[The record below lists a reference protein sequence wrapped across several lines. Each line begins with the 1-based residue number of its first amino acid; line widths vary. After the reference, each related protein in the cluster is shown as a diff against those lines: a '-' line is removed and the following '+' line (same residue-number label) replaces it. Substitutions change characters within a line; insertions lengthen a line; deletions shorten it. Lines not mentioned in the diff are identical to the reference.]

1 MKTQDFLATFI
12 GDQARARLLRIFIFN
27 ESESLTLVHV
37 VKRAGITA
45 PSATRALKELEQLG
59 ILTKGK
65 HMPTPTLQNGKL
77 VKKMST
83 QKSQATWSINTDFEH
98 FRAVVNFVNEV
109 SPARYDTIT
118 AALKRTGRLATIVL
132 SGNFMGDPSRP
143 ADLILA
149 ADGINK
155 QRLETALKGLE
166 QTFGREIR
174 YAAFT
179 TPEFRYRLTIQDRLI
194 RDTLDFP
201 HLVLMDRTRLL

>member
-1 MKTQDFLATFI
+1 MKSKDFLSDFL
-12 GDQARARLLRIFIFN
+12 GDQARARLLRIFSFN
-27 ESESLTLVHV
+27 ESESLTAAHAA
-37 VKRAGITA
+37 KRAGVTLA
-45 PSATRALKELEQLG
+45 AATRALKDLEQLG

-65 HMPTPTLQNGKL
+65 QPGVPILQNGKL
-77 VKKMST
+77 LKKVSVGKP
-83 QKSQATWSINTDFEH
+83 QPVWSVNTSFEH
-98 FRAVVNFVNEV
+98 FRAISNFVHEA

-118 AALKRTGRLATIVL
+118 TALKRTGRLATVVL
-132 SGNFMGDPSRP
+132 SGSFMGDPTRP

-155 QRLETALKGLE
+155 QRLESALKGLE
-166 QTFGREIR
+166 QIFGREIR

>member
-12 GDQARARLLRIFIFN
+12 GDSARARLLRVCLFN
-27 ESESLTLVHV
+27 ESESFTILQAS
-37 VKRAGITA
+37 KRAGVSTTA
-45 PSATRALKELEQLG
+45 AARALRELESMG

-65 HMPTPTLQNGKL
+65 HVPVPTLQNGKL
-77 VKKMST
+77 IKKVST
-83 QKSQATWSINTDFEH
+83 RKSDTVWSANPDFEH
-98 FRAVVNFVNEV
+98 FRAVSNFVHEA

-118 AALKRTGRLATIVL
+118 NALKRTGRLGVVVL
-132 SGNFMGDPSRP
+132 SGSFMGDPTRP

-155 QRLETALKGLE
+155 QRLENALKGLE
-166 QTFGREIR
+166 QSFGREIR